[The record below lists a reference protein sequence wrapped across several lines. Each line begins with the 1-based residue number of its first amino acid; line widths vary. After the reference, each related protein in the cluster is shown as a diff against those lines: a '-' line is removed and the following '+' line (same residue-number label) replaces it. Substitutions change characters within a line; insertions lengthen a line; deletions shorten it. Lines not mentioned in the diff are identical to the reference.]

1 MVTTQPA
8 FPGATAVSGLRVYD
22 WTAAD
27 GLCGGS
33 PHVHLACT
41 EAYVVVGGSGE
52 LHTLTVA
59 GVERTPLRPGVVAW
73 FGPGTVHRAVNLDG
87 ALRVVVVMQNSG
99 LPEAGDAVLTFP
111 PEYLESPDTYRLAA
125 KAEDEVGARRRRD
138 LAVEG
143 YLALAASVEAGEPG
157 PLAEFYRQAV
167 QLRSELFDSWEK
179 VLRNGALAAAE
190 RTAGELWALR
200 QGRIDHLLEAALRV
214 GDAPEPEQRAFG
226 MCGRLDRYALG

>member
-1 MVTTQPA
+1 MVTVPPA

-22 WTAAD
+22 WTAED

-73 FGPGTVHRAVNLDG
+73 FGPGTIHRAVNLDG
-87 ALRVVVVMQNSG
+87 ALKVVVVMQNSG

-111 PEYLESPDTYRLAA
+111 PEYLESPDAYRLAA
-125 KAEDEVGARRRRD
+125 KAEDEAGARQRRD

-143 YLALAASVEAGEPG
+143 YLALAASVEAGEAG

-167 QLRSELFDSWEK
+167 RLRSELFDSWEK
-179 VLRNGALAAAE
+179 VLRTGALAAAE
-190 RTAGELWALR
+190 RTAGELLALR
-200 QGRIDHLLEAALRV
+200 QGRIDHLIEAALRV
-214 GDAPEPEQRAFG
+214 EEAPEPEQRAFG

>member
-1 MVTTQPA
+1 MVTSHPV

-22 WTAAD
+22 WSAED

-41 EAYVVVGGSGE
+41 EAYVVVGGKGE

-59 GVERTPLRPGVVAW
+59 GLEHTALRPGVVAW
-73 FGPGTVHRAVNLDG
+73 FGPGTVHRAVNVDG
-87 ALRVVVVMQNSG
+87 ALKVVVVMQNGG

-111 PEYLESPDTYRLAA
+111 PEYLESVESYRLAA
-125 KAEDEVGARRRRD
+125 KAEDEAGARRRRD

-143 YLALAASVEAGEPG
+143 YLALAASVTAGDPG
-157 PLAEFYRQAV
+157 ALAEFYRRAV

-179 VLRNGALAAAE
+179 VLSSGARAAAE
-190 RTAGELWALR
+190 RTADELSALKE
-200 QGRIDHLLEAALRV
+200 GRIDHLLEAALRIE
-214 GDAPEPEQRAFG
+214 DAPEPEQRGFG
-226 MCGRLDRYALG
+226 MCGRLDRYSLG

>member
-1 MVTTQPA
+1 MVSGQPV
-8 FPGATAVSGLRVYD
+8 FPGATAVSGLQVYD
-22 WTAAD
+22 WPADD

-41 EAYVVVGGSGE
+41 EAYVVVGGRGE

-59 GVERTPLRPGVVAW
+59 GLERTALHSGVVAW

-87 ALRVVVVMQNSG
+87 ALKVVVVMQNSG

-111 PEYLESPDTYRLAA
+111 PEYLESADSYRNASQ
-125 KAEDEVGARRRRD
+125 AEDEAGARRRRD

-143 YLALAASVEAGEPG
+143 YRLLVAEPAG
-157 PLAEFYRQAV
+157 LAEFYRRAV
-167 QLRSELFDSWEK
+167 RLRSELFDSWEK
-179 VLRNGALAAAE
+179 VLGSGARAAAE
-190 RTAGELWALR
+190 RTAEQLSALR
-200 QGRIDHLLEAALRV
+200 EGRIDHLLEAALRV
-214 GDAPEPEQRAFG
+214 EDAPEPGLRAFG

>member
-1 MVTTQPA
+1 MVTANPM
-8 FPGATAVSGLRVYD
+8 FPGSTAVSGLRVYD
-22 WTAAD
+22 WAAED

-33 PHVHLACT
+33 PHAHLACT

-59 GVERTPLRPGVVAW
+59 GVERTPLHPGVVAW

-87 ALRVVVVMQNSG
+87 ELKVVVVMQNSG
-99 LPEAGDAVLTFP
+99 LPEAGDAVFTFP
-111 PEYLESPDTYRLAA
+111 PEYLESPDVYRLAT
-125 KAEDEVGARRRRD
+125 KAEDETAARRRRD

-143 YLALAASVEAGEPG
+143 YLALAEAVAAGEPG

-179 VLRNGALAAAE
+179 VLRSGALAAAE
-190 RTAGELWALR
+190 RTAGELWALK

-214 GDAPEPEQRAFG
+214 EDAPEPERRAFG
-226 MCGRLDRYALG
+226 MCGMLDRYALG

>member
-1 MVTTQPA
+1 MVTAHPA

-22 WTAAD
+22 WTAED

-41 EAYVVVGGSGE
+41 EAYVVVGGLGE

-73 FGPGTVHRAVNLDG
+73 FGPGTVHRAVNVDG
-87 ALRVVVVMQNSG
+87 ALKVVVVMQNSG

-125 KAEDEVGARRRRD
+125 KAEDEAGALRRRD
-138 LAVEG
+138 LAVKG
-143 YLALAASVEAGEPG
+143 YLALAEAVTFGEPG

-179 VLRNGALAAAE
+179 VLRSGALAAAE
-190 RTAGELWALR
+190 RTAGELRALR
-200 QGRIDHLLEAALRV
+200 QGRIDHLLEAALSV
-214 GDAPEPEQRAFG
+214 EDAPEPEQRAFG
-226 MCGRLDRYALG
+226 MCGRLDRYKLG